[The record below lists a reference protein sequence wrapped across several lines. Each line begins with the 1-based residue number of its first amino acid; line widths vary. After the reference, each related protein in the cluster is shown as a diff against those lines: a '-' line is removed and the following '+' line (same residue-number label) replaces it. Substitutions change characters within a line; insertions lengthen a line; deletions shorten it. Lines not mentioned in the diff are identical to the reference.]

1 MKIEVQVDEKIEETK
16 LVIYTKQV
24 NDEITELVEKLSS
37 KNEVIKAFL
46 GDEMYFIKE
55 DDIESVFSENGKVY
69 IKTVNNN
76 YQVKKR
82 VYELEESLPKNKFIR
97 ISNSEI
103 VNFDK
108 VENLNNKIIG
118 SIRINLKSG
127 YSTYVSRR
135 YINKIKDFLDM

>member
-1 MKIEVQVDEKIEETK
+1 LKIEVQVDEKIEETK